1 MPALRSQRSNE
12 LITAEE
18 KEWALITHIRQSQ
31 GNMYHS
37 EIKALKSRSSIDSSC
52 KLLPLNPILDEEGI
66 LRVGGRLTNSELPYE
81 QKHPIILAYTC
92 PLAKLLVADAH
103 KCCLHGGIQEMLQYL
118 RMRFWI
124 LHARRIVKSYLH
136 QCVVCRRHSRITHQQ
151 QMSSLPK
158 SRVMVAPPFTH
169 TGLDYCGPFNVRHGG
184 KRSTTMTKTYGAI
197 FICMATKAVH
207 IELAEDLSSQAF
219 IDVFDR
225 FISRLGICSVL
236 YSDNGTQFVGASRV
250 MNQDLQ
256 SWRNIYATQH
266 IASSGTQWKFI
277 TPAAPHHGGLWEAA
291 VHSAKKHL
299 YRTIGR
305 QILRFNQLSTL
316 LVRIEACLNSRPL
329 VPLHDDPSGS
339 YALTPGDFLIG
350 RPLNSRPE
358 PPVVDVPKN
367 RLLYSQQL
375 QQMFE
380 HFWKRWNYEYLST
393 LQARRKWESR
403 RQNLQEGDVVLILN
417 ENLPPTHWRIG
428 RITKVHPGS
437 DGLVRIVTVEYNSDK
452 RTTEGLF
459 VKHYCQRPV
468 QKICRLIDP
477 NQEVLNLEGSAGE
490 EC

>member
-1 MPALRSQRSNE
+1 MPALKNQRSNE

-37 EIKALKSRSSIDSSC
+37 EIKSLKSRTSIDSSS

-66 LRVGGRLTNSELPYE
+66 LRVGGRLTNSELPYV
-81 QKHPIILAYTC
+81 QKHQIILAYTC

-103 KCCLHGGIQEMLQYL
+103 KCGLHGGIQEMLQYL

-151 QMSSLPK
+151 QMSSLSK

-169 TGLDYCGPFNVRHGG
+169 TGLDYCGPFNVCRGG

-207 IELAEDLSSQAF
+207 IELAENLLTQAF

-225 FISRLGICSVL
+225 IISRRGICSVL
-236 YSDNGTQFVGASRV
+236 YSDNGTQFVGVSRV
-250 MNQDLQ
+250 MTSKDLQ

-266 IASSGTQWKFI
+266 VSSFGTQWKFI

-291 VHSAKKHL
+291 VRSAKRHL
-299 YRTIGR
+299 YRTISH
-305 QILRFNQLSTL
+305 QILRYNQLITL
-316 LVRIEACLNSRPL
+316 LVRIEPSLNSRPL
-329 VPLHDDPSGS
+329 VPLHHDPSGC

-358 PPVVDVPKN
+358 PPVADVPIN

-375 QQMFE
+375 QKMFE
-380 HFWKRWNYEYLST
+380 HF
-393 LQARRKWESR
+393 
-403 RQNLQEGDVVLILN
+403 
-417 ENLPPTHWRIG
+417 
-428 RITKVHPGS
+428 
-437 DGLVRIVTVEYNSDK
+437 
-452 RTTEGLF
+452 
-459 VKHYCQRPV
+459 
-468 QKICRLIDP
+468 
-477 NQEVLNLEGSAGE
+477 
-490 EC
+490 